1 MKVAIAGGHGKVGQL
16 LSRALR
22 DRGDVP
28 LSLIRDPDQAQ
39 GVKDVGGEPV
49 VVDLESAGPDELDA
63 ALADA
68 GAVVFA
74 AGAGG
79 DSGPERKET
88 VDYGA
93 AVKLIEAC
101 HRVGISRYVML
112 SSFGAD
118 AEKQGDES
126 FDVYLRA
133 KGRADRDLAESGLG
147 FTIVRP
153 VGLTDDPGRGSIATD
168 QGSMEK
174 EIPREDVAAVIAET
188 LRRKN
193 LIGVT
198 FNFSSG
204 ETGIDEALDHLA

>member
-39 GVKDVGGEPV
+39 EVKDAGGEPV

-68 GAVVFA
+68 EAVVFA

-79 DSGPERKET
+79 DSGPERKES

-101 HRVGISRYVML
+101 HRVGVSRYVML

-118 AEKQGDES
+118 AEQEGDES

-168 QGSMEK
+168 QDSMEK